1 MGFERTSESAER
13 YLIYSFWY
21 FVLTSFLQSA
31 TSILYLIRRLFHT
44 FFLLLNREFPN
55 YIMNTSLPEMLHY
68 LNTPDNF
75 NRMNV
80 LERQQEQLQQPPL
93 PQLPMDYFS
102 SDAFS
107 PPVQGQQDFTNDEN
121 NGGGLFTQAMKPD
134 PGLDTNFDNPVKDG
148 SSFDVIGNVT
158 GFEMNYA
165 VSRTISCPPAIAAA
179 MAEAAIAASKA
190 KETVLPERLS
200 SSSGRDSFKKRK
212 SDKNHN
218 SKVYS
223 ISSLIY

>member
-1 MGFERTSESAER
+1 
-13 YLIYSFWY
+13 
-21 FVLTSFLQSA
+21 
-31 TSILYLIRRLFHT
+31 
-44 FFLLLNREFPN
+44 
-55 YIMNTSLPEMLHY
+55 MNTSLPEMLHY

-75 NRMNV
+75 NRMSV
-80 LERQQEQLQQPPL
+80 LERQPPL
-93 PQLPMDYFS
+93 AQLPMDYFS
-102 SDAFS
+102 SDARLDAFS
-107 PPVQGQQDFTNDEN
+107 PPVQVQQDFTNDEN
-121 NGGGLFTQAMKPD
+121 NGGGPFTQAMKPD

-148 SSFDVIGNVT
+148 SSYDVIGNVT